1 MADQP
6 TSAAPA
12 DIPAAKPKKEPKTP
26 VEELLAERKREA
38 TMARFLFYPG
48 QKGTI
53 IERIASLIPKDATRL
68 IEPFTGSASVAAA
81 LAFRFKEIRC
91 SDAMPAVI
99 AAHNRAITDPAGFCA
114 DIQALFNAPTAKTEQ
129 YFYHLREDRYNADT
143 TPLADKAAILVY
155 LNRKAAMGLV
165 RHNEEGGFSAPW
177 HESKIGNPPPLKQI
191 RDFAKRLKGK
201 AVFMLRDFREALNEA
216 GPGDFVYCDPPYLP
230 EGEKTQTFTGYS
242 DKFSIKD
249 HEDLA
254 ALARQAAARGAK
266 VVISNHDSPRVRQIY
281 GSATRFIALDVE
293 RKAGR
298 QKGQKA
304 KTTAAEILAIW
315 SPSRAKARQTPAPSP
330 AAVLGPGVP
339 PAVREPRLKRL
350 RLEATIDPY
359 NRHADIPTLDRRVY
373 EIAQAN
379 GWLEPDANLGNIVF
393 RSFTES
399 GRYLLRIARSG
410 TPSMRRLVLH
420 RPGREHHVS
429 LHLLNKTCEALNAGK
444 ITFGQAEKSA
454 ARLLALADGLEA
466 VLAKTPGAERLV
478 ERALK
483 LKAHVFFTQPL
494 DIAGLPKRYEGVLNA
509 TAQQHWEEGSEEE
522 HRLLL
527 VAELCADEDTND
539 FRKLCRTLA
548 EGKGIDEFKVAAPPI
563 KKGKSHGIPP
573 EAHVRQPPGYIA
585 EIRARMKSPKPPQKP
600 KPVK

>member
-1 MADQP
+1 MAAQP

-38 TMARFLFYPG
+38 TLARFLFYPG

-53 IERIASLIPKDATRL
+53 VERIASLIPKDAVRL
-68 IEPFTGSASVAAA
+68 IEPFTGSASVPAA

-114 DIQALFNAPTAKTEQ
+114 DIQALFNAPTANTEQ
-129 YFYHLREDRYNADT
+129 YFYHLREDRYNAKST
-143 TPLADKAAILVY
+143 VLADKAAILVY

-165 RHNEEGGFSAPW
+165 RHNDEGGFSAPW
-177 HESKIGNPPPLKQI
+177 HESKIGNPPPLRQI

-201 AVFMLRDFREALNEA
+201 AVFMLRDFREALFEA

-242 DKFSIKD
+242 DKFGIKD

-254 ALARQAAARGAK
+254 ALAQLAAARGAK
-266 VVISNHDSPRVRQIY
+266 VVISNHDSPLVRQIY
-281 GSATRFIALDVE
+281 ASATRFIALDVD

-298 QKGQKA
+298 KKGEKA

-315 SPSRAKARQTPAPSP
+315 SPMRVKARQMAAPSP
-330 AAVLGPGVP
+330 AVVLGPGVP
-339 PAVREPRLKRL
+339 PAFREPRLKRL
-350 RLEATIDPY
+350 RLENTIDPY

-373 EIAQAN
+373 EIAEAN
-379 GWLEPDANLGNIVF
+379 GWLTATARPDRIGF
-393 RSFTES
+393 RSFTDS
-399 GRYLLRIARSG
+399 GQYLLRIARSG

-429 LHLLNKTCEALNAGK
+429 LHLLNKTCKALAAGK

-454 ARLLALADGLEA
+454 ARLLALADGLET
-466 VLAKTPGAERLV
+466 VLAETPGAERLV

-494 DIAGLPKRYEGVLNA
+494 DIAGLPKRYEGVLDA
-509 TAQQHWEEGSEEE
+509 TAQQHWQERSEEE

-539 FRKLCRTLA
+539 FRALCRTLG
-548 EGKGIDEFKVAAPPI
+548 EGKSIAEFKVAVPAI
-563 KKGKSHGIPP
+563 KEGKSHGVRP
-573 EAHVRQPPGYIA
+573 EKHVRQPPGYIA
-585 EIRARMKSPKPPQKP
+585 AIRARMKPAKSSKKP